1 MVTSK
6 QCDRIIIGFCLTICL
21 LALFI
26 VSFREVGAFGVESDF
41 YEVYAV
47 QAENIL
53 AGDFYTYKHN
63 PPGYCLLLAAK
74 TFLTGDTFV
83 AGKLIS
89 AFATGFFGWISYLLL
104 KTLFG
109 HKIAFISTIFL
120 LLTLIPSSF
129 LLLNLLGYLLLGLV
143 GFHRRYYTFLF
154 PLIFTLIIYPFVV
167 FLVKLV
173 YMDWFVTSCL

>member
-53 AGDFYTYKHN
+53 AGGFYPYKHN
-63 PPGYCLLLAAK
+63 PPGYCLLLAAT
-74 TFLTGDTFV
+74 TFLTGNTFV
-83 AGKLIS
+83 AGKVIS
-89 AFATGFFGWISYLLL
+89 AFVTR
-104 KTLFG
+104 
-109 HKIAFISTIFL
+109 FL
-120 LLTLIPSSF
+120 
-129 LLLNLLGYLLLGLV
+129 G
-143 GFHRRYYTFLF
+143 
-154 PLIFTLIIYPFVV
+154 
-167 FLVKLV
+167 
-173 YMDWFVTSCL
+173 